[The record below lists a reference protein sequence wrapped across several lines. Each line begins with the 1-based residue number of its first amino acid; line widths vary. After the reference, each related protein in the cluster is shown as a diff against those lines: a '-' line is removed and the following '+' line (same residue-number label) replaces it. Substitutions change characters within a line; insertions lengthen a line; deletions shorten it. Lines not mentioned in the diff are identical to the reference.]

1 MTENLNQ
8 QQESSISS
16 QAKKVAL
23 YCRVST
29 NKQTN
34 ENQKI
39 RLLQYASD
47 KAYKYDFF
55 EEVEST
61 RKTRPVKQELLKKL
75 RNGEYSQV
83 VVYKL
88 DRFARSF
95 SELILDVQE
104 LVNKQIGFVS
114 LTENLDFT
122 TSAGQLQF
130 RIMSAFANFE
140 RDIISERTK
149 EGIARTKA
157 KGTVLGRPKGKKD
170 SRPRPKSGYILREA
184 NKRKLKDESTG
195 KYLSIENYLE

>member
-1 MTENLNQ
+1 MEETNQ
-8 QQESSISS
+8 NSL
-16 QAKKVAL
+16 KNRVAL

-39 RLLQYASD
+39 KLLQYAES
-47 KAYKYDFF
+47 KNLQFDFF

-61 RKTRPVKQELLKKL
+61 RKTRPVKAELLKKL
-75 RNGEYSQV
+75 RNQEYSHV

-104 LVNKQIGFVS
+104 LVNKGIGFIS
-114 LTENLDFT
+114 ITENLDFS
-122 TSAGQLQF
+122 TSSGQLQF

-149 EGIARTKA
+149 EGIARTKM

-170 SRPRPKSGYILREA
+170 SKPRPKSGYVIREA
-184 NKRKLKDESTG
+184 SKRKKKDEEKG
-195 KYLSIENYLE
+195 VFQSIETYIK

>member
-1 MTENLNQ
+1 MPSMEETNQ
-8 QQESSISS
+8 NSL
-16 QAKKVAL
+16 KNRVAL

-39 RLLQYASD
+39 KLLQYAES
-47 KAYKYDFF
+47 KNLQFDFF

-61 RKTRPVKQELLKKL
+61 RKTRPVKAELLKKL
-75 RNGEYSQV
+75 RNQEYSHV

-104 LVNKQIGFVS
+104 LVNKGIGFIS
-114 LTENLDFT
+114 ITENLDFS
-122 TSAGQLQF
+122 TSSGQLQF

-149 EGIARTKA
+149 EGIARTKM

-170 SRPRPKSGYILREA
+170 SKPRPKSGYVIREA
-184 NKRKLKDESTG
+184 SKRKKKDEEKG
-195 KYLSIENYLE
+195 VFQSIETYIK